1 MIDNKR
7 VLCIIPARG
16 GSQGVKD
23 KNIRLFNGRPLI
35 HWALDT
41 LTGSEYVDDIAVST
55 DSKKIEWG
63 VTRYVEKYQ
72 NKDIAVWVRPK
83 KLAGNSA
90 HVMDTMQYHTRSL
103 KSKYDY
109 IIMHH
114 ATAPLVTSEDIDK
127 ALRFMVNKDADFVI
141 SMCKSEGIGVTKP
154 IPESGY
160 VKGWFPESLKGLNR
174 QEMADA
180 YQLDNNIYIGKWD
193 IFYYGLD
200 YWGTDIYAFKMPRS
214 KCADID
220 TEEDF
225 LRAEVMQR
233 RQHGET
239 NC

>member
-1 MIDNKR
+1 MIDGKK

-35 HWALDT
+35 HWALDAVVN
-41 LTGSEYVDDIAVST
+41 SRYVDEVLVST
-55 DSKKIEWG
+55 DSKKITWSVQTYIARPNALYG
-63 VTRYVEKYQ
+63 VI
-72 NKDIAVWVRPK
+72 DRPK
-83 KLAGNSA
+83 KLAGNTA
-90 HVMDTMQYHTRSL
+90 RVMDTMQYHTRSL
-103 KSKYDY
+103 RSKYDY
-109 IIMHH
+109 VIMHH
-114 ATAPLVTSEDIDK
+114 ATAPLVTSEDMDK
-127 ALRFMVNKDADFVI
+127 ALRYMITKDADFVV

-160 VKGWFPESLKGLNR
+160 VKGWFPENLKGLNR

-233 RQHGET
+233 RQHERY
-239 NC
+239 NKN